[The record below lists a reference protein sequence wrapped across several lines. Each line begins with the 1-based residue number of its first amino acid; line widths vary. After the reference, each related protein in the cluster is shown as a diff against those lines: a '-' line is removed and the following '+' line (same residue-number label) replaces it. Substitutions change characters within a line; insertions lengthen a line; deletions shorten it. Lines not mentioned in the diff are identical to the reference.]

1 MYGSQNEGWG
11 VVIKFD
17 SQLATSQVKGEY
29 QIKYTLKKK
38 GEEKVKPVSQGN
50 KKKKTK
56 TTMMANKK
64 ASPDELATIKN
75 KSLLISDSPF
85 QE

>member
-1 MYGSQNEGWG
+1 
-11 VVIKFD
+11 
-17 SQLATSQVKGEY
+17 
-29 QIKYTLKKK
+29 
-38 GEEKVKPVSQGN
+38 
-50 KKKKTK
+50 
-56 TTMMANKK
+56 MMANKK